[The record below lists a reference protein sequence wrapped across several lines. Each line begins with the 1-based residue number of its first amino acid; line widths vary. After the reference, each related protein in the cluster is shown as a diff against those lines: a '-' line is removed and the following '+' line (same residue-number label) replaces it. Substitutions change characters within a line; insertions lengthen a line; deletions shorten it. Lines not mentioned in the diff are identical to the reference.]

1 MAGQKKK
8 GAPEGLLA
16 VAVYFLQEQHATMN
30 LLDFKTTDVQLSTSI
45 IKWYIWYVA
54 DISALHCMKC
64 TLGFVWRQ
72 LMLGHLKWQLCMP
85 TTQWQMEKEWKGW
98 NSKCCMKVLAD
109 ECPAKARYI
118 FSFTS
123 RTVAETCY
131 LHFLQ
136 AWIPWKEFRSYISW
150 RSSLLAL
157 QDASALILS

>member
-1 MAGQKKK
+1 MLGRGKK
-8 GAPEGLLA
+8 GAPNNCLLLLL
-16 VAVYFLQEQHATMN
+16 VRTTCHNEPSWLQNNRCPTINIHNEMIH
-30 LLDFKTTDVQLSTSI
+30 SRH
-45 IKWYIWYVA
+45 
-54 DISALHCMKC
+54 ISVALHEMYTWLRVTSADARAPEMA
-64 TLGFVWRQ
+64 TLHANHTMTNG
-72 LMLGHLKWQLCMP
+72 
-85 TTQWQMEKEWKGW
+85 KGW
-98 NSKCCMKVLAD
+98 NSKCCMKVLVD

>member
-1 MAGQKKK
+1 MAGQEKKRCSWIDCCYCLLLARTTCHNEPSWFQNNRCPTINIHNEMIHSRHISVALHEMYTWLRVTSADAR
-8 GAPEGLLA
+8 APEMATL
-16 VAVYFLQEQHATMN
+16 HANHTMTN
-30 LLDFKTTDVQLSTSI
+30 
-45 IKWYIWYVA
+45 
-54 DISALHCMKC
+54 
-64 TLGFVWRQ
+64 G
-72 LMLGHLKWQLCMP
+72 
-85 TTQWQMEKEWKGW
+85 KGW
-98 NSKCCMKVLAD
+98 NSKCCMKVLVD
-109 ECPAKARYI
+109 ECPAKAKYI